1 MSRRT
6 NRVNDL
12 LQEELASLILRDVK
26 DPRVSQGLLSI
37 TEVVV
42 SPDMHHA
49 IVFVSHLGSAAERE
63 EALHGLS
70 QASHFLHRELMH
82 RLKMRNVPELTFRFD
97 PSIERGARLGA
108 LITEAVGHVPEVQP
122 GAANETVV
130 VEDPSSP
137 V

>member
-12 LQEELASLILRDVK
+12 LQEELANLILRDVK

-49 IVFVSHLGSAAERE
+49 MVFVSHLGSAAERE

-82 RLKMRNVPELTFRFD
+82 RLKMRNVPELSFRYD

-108 LITEAVGHVPEVQP
+108 LITEAVGHSAEGQP
-122 GAANETVV
+122 GAANEAAAVK
-130 VEDPSSP
+130 DPSSP